1 MDFKSAF
8 LHLNSKWLPI
18 DRPSIFWKIALKEAL
33 SFEEKGP
40 LQSEIPKNEGDS
52 LILIKVKEI
61 LFFLDKFFKSTNV
74 LLRNGA
80 CKPEKRISIKSK
92 LKRTDA

>member
-1 MDFKSAF
+1 MVTNWQAINYLKTCAEENFELLPSLTF
-8 LHLNSKWLPI
+8 QSKI
-18 DRPSIFWKIALKEAL
+18 H
-33 SFEEKGP
+33 
-40 LQSEIPKNEGDS
+40 KNEGDL

-61 LFFLDKFFKSTNV
+61 LFFLDNFFKTTNV